1 MPKVILISQ
10 VPLPFAK
17 IGSWTTL
24 YDNYI
29 KKEHLIDFIICPPT
43 KDGYDDIKYSF
54 VHKTIADNFKKKFL
68 KRKKTEY
75 LNALSQIIN
84 PNDTFVIQL
93 VDDYGMVKP
102 LHDFLVAN
110 KMRRKCYIQ
119 FFYHGFAPYQKID
132 SHANFYTL
140 IDEIVLLTTASY
152 KSFKSQISVLPTYF
166 SVLPNGIDTSKFK
179 IISSEKKLDLKTN
192 IASAGK
198 TIFLWCAQDRPKKGL
213 HIILDAWRKAYGPT
227 KNIELL
233 VIGARNRG
241 KIDGVRFL
249 GQIPNNELPRYY
261 QIADCFLFSTLCL
274 EGFGMTLIEALH
286 CGCYCIASELGGVPE
301 VLEYGKL
308 GKLIQ
313 NPHFSNEWVEAMNEF
328 LDNKKQFARLS
339 SGQYST
345 EAWNNDMN
353 RVISEAKERVDFN
366 RPKER

>member
-29 KKEHLIDFIICPPT
+29 KKDHLIDFIVCPPT
-43 KDGYDDIKYSF
+43 KEGYADIKYSF
-54 VHKTIADNFKKKFL
+54 VQKTIADNFKKKFL
-68 KRKKTEY
+68 QRKKTEY

-84 PNDTFVIQL
+84 RNDTFVIQL

-110 KMRRKCYIQ
+110 KIRRKCYIQ

-132 SHANFYTL
+132 SNANFYAL
-140 IDEIVLLTTASY
+140 IDEIVLLTRASY
-152 KSFKSQISVLPTYF
+152 KSFKSQIPVLPNHF
-166 SVLPNGIDTSKFK
+166 SILPNGIDSSKFK
-179 IISSEKKLDLKTN
+179 TISADRKLALKRD

-198 TIFLWCAQDRPKKGL
+198 IIFLWCAQDRPKKGL
-213 HIILDAWRKAYGPT
+213 HIILDAWRKVFDSS

-301 VLEYGKL
+301 VLEYGKF
-308 GKLIQ
+308 GKLIE
-313 NPHFSNEWVEAMNEF
+313 NPHFTHEWVDAIDEF
-328 LDNKKQFARLS
+328 LDRRKEFSTLPI
-339 SGQYST
+339 GQYST
-345 EAWNNDMN
+345 ESWNNDMN
-353 RVISEAKERVDFN
+353 GIISDAKERVNFN